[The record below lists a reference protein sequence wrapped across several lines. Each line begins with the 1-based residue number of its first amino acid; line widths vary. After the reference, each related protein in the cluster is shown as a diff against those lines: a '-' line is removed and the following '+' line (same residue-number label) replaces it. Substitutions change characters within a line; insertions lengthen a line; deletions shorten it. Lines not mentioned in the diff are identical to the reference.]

1 LFVCLFLFS
10 FSFSF
15 FFFFFLFLLL
25 QFRLDIVRSSYIFAD
40 RIWSEHELR
49 SICYPLEEVDFRMDE
64 VICKQNRFATH
75 LYFIQRGECNAFKTL
90 EHDGKMITMSLGRLS
105 KGDCFGLQACGGS
118 TYVQNMRYSVS
129 IVCTTPC
136 SVFTLTRYDVFNRV
150 RPEIKEELQERALH
164 HPWSKSSNL
173 KRRLVNR
180 SRFEQ
185 FKTTKKDSILPQKY
199 RDRKKRELE
208 KKKILRRPAN
218 KSRLRRSRSN
228 TESSIMLPNIL
239 NIEQRPPPSRQCS
252 RKALRIAASQST
264 TTSTSKSSTGSA
276 IRTSLSSNDRKAS
289 SSPDLLGRLDAIDWE
304 RVDGSM
310 TNGLLPIEKHLSFPH
325 GVMSA
330 KINKWTKNLTGAR
343 VGEEF

>member
-1 LFVCLFLFS
+1 
-10 FSFSF
+10 
-15 FFFFFLFLLL
+15 
-25 QFRLDIVRSSYIFAD
+25 
-40 RIWSEHELR
+40 
-49 SICYPLEEVDFRMDE
+49 
-64 VICKQNRFATH
+64 
-75 LYFIQRGECNAFKTL
+75 
-90 EHDGKMITMSLGRLS
+90 MSLGRLS
-105 KGDCFGLQACGGS
+105 KGDCFGLQACAGS
-118 TYVQNMRYSVS
+118 YVQNMRYSVS

-150 RPEIKEELQERALH
+150 RPEIKEELQERALQ

-208 KKKILRRPAN
+208 KKKILRPAN

-228 TESSIMLPNIL
+228 TESSIMLPNIM
-239 NIEQRPPPSRQCS
+239 EQRPPPSRQCS

-264 TTSTSKSSTGSA
+264 TTGTSKSSTGSA
-276 IRTSLSSNDRKAS
+276 TRASLSNNDRTATCS
-289 SSPDLLGRLDAIDWE
+289 SSPDLSGRSDAIAWE